1 MCLPDRGTTI
11 YPRERIVS
19 LDVGTGLYICKLLVT
34 NYYVGMISL
43 DLSSER
49 ERERERVFA
58 PSFRSRLLLL
68 FLAQFLPGKI
78 ARRIRGIDG
87 IVSRTIVEF
96 SRIAISAN
104 RDCGKFELTYNRELY
119 GLHFFFFFLTK
130 YKDVGEEESVF
141 EREEIRGRGKKGK
154 RKKRTTSRA

>member
-87 IVSRTIVEF
+87 IVSRTIV
-96 SRIAISAN
+96 
-104 RDCGKFELTYNRELY
+104 
-119 GLHFFFFFLTK
+119 
-130 YKDVGEEESVF
+130 
-141 EREEIRGRGKKGK
+141 
-154 RKKRTTSRA
+154 